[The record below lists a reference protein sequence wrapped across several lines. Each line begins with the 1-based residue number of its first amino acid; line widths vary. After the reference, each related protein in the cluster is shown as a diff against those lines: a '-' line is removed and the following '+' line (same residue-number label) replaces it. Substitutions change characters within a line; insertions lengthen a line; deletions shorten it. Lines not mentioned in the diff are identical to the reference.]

1 MTSDKLSQATDALPP
16 PNPARIP
23 AETAATPREGLTPR
37 SQPAKQV
44 VVIGAG
50 MAGLVA
56 ARELLRQ
63 GHDPLI
69 LEARSR
75 VGGRVHTLR
84 DFAPGLYAE
93 AGAMR
98 IPRVHELTLEY
109 CRVLGLELRPFV
121 MGNPNTLVSIG
132 GGRLKLEEAS
142 RKPDLLP
149 FELAAH
155 ERGRTYEELWDEA
168 TRELIERY
176 EREGE
181 AGLAGIAA
189 EYDQFSI
196 REFLEVRGWS
206 DGAIELYGVMSFSE
220 STMNT
225 AVIEQIREI
234 VGKAYEDMQEIVG
247 GTDLLAKAFYAE
259 MPDRVRFGAEVH
271 AIDHDEDSVTVHYRT
286 AGREFAVTGDYAI
299 CTMPFSTLREVEI
312 TPPFS
317 REKQQAIRELNY
329 CPSTKILFQTRTRFW
344 EQEGI
349 VGGTTT
355 TDLPVRRICYPSY
368 SDTGQH
374 RGVLLASYTW
384 GQDALRWGA
393 MDDETRVEQ
402 ALEDVAKIHPQVL
415 EEFEFGT
422 SYDWYGDRWAAGAF
436 ALFEPGQESRLQEHI
451 VKPEGRIHF
460 AGEHC
465 SLWHA
470 WIEGSLESGIRAARA
485 IHEAPDVPAAR
496 RDPLPAH

>member
-1 MTSDKLSQATDALPP
+1 MATDELPAP
-16 PNPARIP
+16 KLTPVP
-23 AETAATPREGLTPR
+23 EEVAATPAEGLEPR
-37 SQPAKQV
+37 PQSPKQV
-44 VVIGAG
+44 IVIGG
-50 MAGLVA
+50 GVAGLVA
-56 ARELLRQ
+56 AWELLRQ

-69 LEARSR
+69 LEAQNR

-109 CRVLGLELRPFV
+109 CRLFGLELRPFV
-121 MGNPNTLVSIG
+121 TGNPNTLICIG
-132 GGRLKLEEAS
+132 DARVTLEQAGRTPEV
-142 RKPDLLP
+142 LP
-149 FELAAH
+149 FELGEH
-155 ERGRTYEELWDEA
+155 ERGRTYEELWDDA

-181 AGLAGIAA
+181 EGLAGIAA
-189 EYDQFSI
+189 EYDQYSI

-206 DGAIELYGVMSFSE
+206 EGAIELYGVMSFSE

-225 AVIEQIREI
+225 AVVEQIREI

-247 GTDLLAKAFYAE
+247 GTDLLPRAFYAR

-271 AIDHDEDSVTVHYRT
+271 AIEHDEDSVTVHYRT
-286 AGREFAVTGDYAI
+286 LGRSFAVTADYAI
-299 CTMPFSTLREVEI
+299 CTLPFSVLREIEA
-312 TPPFS
+312 TPAFS
-317 REKQQAIRELNY
+317 REKQKAIRELNY
-329 CPSTKILFQTRTRFW
+329 CASTKILFQTRTRFW
-344 EQEGI
+344 EREGI

-368 SDTGQH
+368 PDTEQV

-393 MDDETRVEQ
+393 LDEETRVEQ
-402 ALEDVAKIHPQVL
+402 ALEDVAKIHPAVL
-415 EEFEFGT
+415 DEFECGT
-422 SYDWYGDRWAAGAF
+422 SYDWYGDRFAAGAF

-451 VKPEGRIHF
+451 VEPEGRIHF

-470 WIEGSLESGIRAARA
+470 WIEGSLESGIRAART
-485 IHEAPDVPAAR
+485 IHELPATVAVAR
-496 RDPLPAH
+496 EPLPAQ